1 MQSDAFAHHTKRGL
15 LVCDALT
22 CLHLVRKG
30 SLRLTEGDW
39 VRLLTAAVVPL
50 ELMVPQLQRFAADV
64 SLAPSPTSPTSMLVD
79 ACVHNCSVAT
89 LLLTR
94 IAVTP
99 PPAVPERAAALL
111 MATAL
116 KPPKLVAWVSA
127 VCQAALA
134 SMHAAAEA
142 LRNLFCANACLGLS
156 AEVESRPDLQ
166 RQLVQFGA
174 RCLVLPEAEQAA
186 SVEDDEWCRILA
198 QVAEVLSSVCL
209 RDARIQY
216 ETASIGS
223 GNSLLKATG
232 SLAARLHLRS
242 ASASFEQAKFVLA
255 FLTLMGSLCSD
266 AVSLA
271 EEGQPVSAQH
281 IAVLVQ
287 QALQLPGG
295 IPQHGHTDGHGTTL
309 SALNG
314 PVTMLA
320 RVAELQPAVLPRLA
334 AQGVLVRALCTAG
347 ATLAQMA
354 GEVPQAGML
363 YQALCDLLRK
373 LVLHLQA
380 EPTQQADVQQC
391 VEGLSSDDGQCHR
404 RALQLCTSLIEQ
416 RQEVDAASSSSLP
429 RRQPLSPEEKQLS
442 ERRALALALLKL
454 LRAPPPD
461 E

>member
-1 MQSDAFAHHTKRGL
+1 MVLTASSESFGSPPSVLDQRHCLLLIVLLSDRELAPL
-15 LVCDALT
+15 W
-22 CLHLVRKG
+22 
-30 SLRLTEGDW
+30 RL
-39 VRLLTAAVVPL
+39 LLTASSIAAGIDIARLLADVATRSLQVGGCFLPSNAI
-50 ELMVPQLQRFAADV
+50 EQLQRRLF
-64 SLAPSPTSPTSMLVD
+64 SSRQCLLRCGAPLLV
-79 ACVHNCSVAT
+79 
-89 LLLTR
+89 
-94 IAVTP
+94 
-99 PPAVPERAAALL
+99 
-111 MATAL
+111 
-116 KPPKLVAWVSA
+116 
-127 VCQAALA
+127 
-134 SMHAAAEA
+134 
-142 LRNLFCANACLGLS
+142 
-156 AEVESRPDLQ
+156 
-166 RQLVQFGA
+166 
-174 RCLVLPEAEQAA
+174 
-186 SVEDDEWCRILA
+186 
-198 QVAEVLSSVCL
+198 
-209 RDARIQY
+209 
-216 ETASIGS
+216 
-223 GNSLLKATG
+223 
-232 SLAARLHLRS
+232 
-242 ASASFEQAKFVLA
+242 
-255 FLTLMGSLCSD
+255 
-266 AVSLA
+266 
-271 EEGQPVSAQH
+271 
-281 IAVLVQ
+281 

-354 GEVPQAGML
+354 GEVPQVGCGAGRQMARRHWSVLAWHGCPAEAFSSELSVPVQAGML

-442 ERRALALALLKL
+442 ERRALALALLKCGNPRCSRLAGASEAAAPRGRLCTGCRTVRYCSEACSRMEWPQHRAACRL

>member
-1 MQSDAFAHHTKRGL
+1 MSESTALSLGKCLLRAMLHAYQMNSSMVGALPGRHRRPFVRQLECCLLLFLGTAMVLTASSESFGSPPSVLDQRHCLLLIVLLSDRELAPL
-15 LVCDALT
+15 W
-22 CLHLVRKG
+22 
-30 SLRLTEGDW
+30 RL
-39 VRLLTAAVVPL
+39 LLTASSIAAGIDIARL
-50 ELMVPQLQRFAADV
+50 LADV
-64 SLAPSPTSPTSMLVD
+64 ATRSL
-79 ACVHNCSVAT
+79 
-89 LLLTR
+89 
-94 IAVTP
+94 
-99 PPAVPERAAALL
+99 
-111 MATAL
+111 
-116 KPPKLVAWVSA
+116 
-127 VCQAALA
+127 
-134 SMHAAAEA
+134 
-142 LRNLFCANACLGLS
+142 
-156 AEVESRPDLQ
+156 
-166 RQLVQFGA
+166 
-174 RCLVLPEAEQAA
+174 
-186 SVEDDEWCRILA
+186 
-198 QVAEVLSSVCL
+198 
-209 RDARIQY
+209 
-216 ETASIGS
+216 
-223 GNSLLKATG
+223 
-232 SLAARLHLRS
+232 
-242 ASASFEQAKFVLA
+242 
-255 FLTLMGSLCSD
+255 
-266 AVSLA
+266 
-271 EEGQPVSAQH
+271 
-281 IAVLVQ
+281 

-442 ERRALALALLKL
+442 ERRALALALLKCGNPRCSRLAGASEAAAPRGRLCTGCRTVRYCSEACSRMEWPQHRAACRL